1 MTTVPPLRR
10 EIMVDADPDLAFA
23 VFTERIGAWWPVG
36 DFSVHGAGATVAFV
50 DRGLGS
56 TIVESSPGA
65 ADAVWGTVT
74 RWDPPGSVAFTWHP
88 GKGADEASQVS
99 VAFEAADGKTLVRL
113 EHTGWEIFA
122 DPVAAREEYD
132 HGWPA
137 VLDDYAAVV
146 ATG

>member
-10 EIMVDADPDLAFA
+10 EIIVDADPELAFA
-23 VFTERIGAWWPVG
+23 VFTQRIGEWWPVHQH
-36 DFSVHGAGATVAFV
+36 SVYGAGATVAFV
-50 DRGLGS
+50 DQGLGS
-56 TIVESSPGA
+56 TIVESSAGA

-74 RWDPPGSVAFTWHP
+74 RWDPPTSVAFTWHP
-88 GKGADEASQVS
+88 GKTAEAASQVS

-122 DPVAAREEYD
+122 DPVAAREEYG

-137 VLDDYAAVV
+137 VLDGFAALV

>member
-10 EIMVDADPDLAFA
+10 EIIVDADPDLAFA
-23 VFTERIGAWWPVG
+23 VFTERIGEWWPLHA
-36 DFSVHGAGATVAFV
+36 FSVHGAGATVAFV

-56 TIVESSPGA
+56 AIVESSPGA

-74 RWDPPGSVAFTWHP
+74 RWDPPDSVAFTWHP
-88 GKGADEASQVS
+88 GKEAEAASQVS
-99 VAFEAADGKTLVRL
+99 VAFEPADGKTLVRL

-122 DPVAAREEYD
+122 EPAAAREEYG

-137 VLDDYAAVV
+137 VLDGFAALV
-146 ATG
+146 AAG

>member
-10 EIMVDADPDLAFA
+10 EIIVDADPDLAFT
-23 VFTERIGAWWPVG
+23 VFTERIGEWWPVHAH
-36 DFSVHGAGATVAFV
+36 SVHGAGATVSFV
-50 DRGLGS
+50 DQGLGS
-56 TIVESSPGA
+56 MIVESSPGA

-74 RWDPPGSVAFTWHP
+74 RWDPPTSVAFTWHP
-88 GKGADEASQVS
+88 GTTAEAASLVS

-122 DPVAAREEYD
+122 DPVAAREEYG

-137 VLDDYAAVV
+137 VLDGFAALV
-146 ATG
+146 AAG